1 MEDMKNYIKPTKHY
15 FDPNLYIFHAGTN
28 DLSLNKLD
36 TEIATD
42 IINVAES
49 LKSNHSNLVVS
60 AIVPH
65 LDNFKEKA
73 PKVNVLYQNA

>member
-1 MEDMKNYIKPTKHY
+1 MKNYIKPTKHD

-28 DLSLNKLD
+28 DLSLDKLD

-49 LKSNHSNLVVS
+49 IKSTHSNLAVS

-73 PKVNVLYQNA
+73 PKVSVLYQNA

>member
-1 MEDMKNYIKPTKHY
+1 MKNYIKPTKHD

-28 DLSLNKLD
+28 DLSLDKLD

-49 LKSNHSNLVVS
+49 IKSTHSNLVVS

-73 PKVNVLYQNA
+73 PKVSVLYQNA